1 MQMKSP
7 GSHHLNAIQAALSA
21 GAFVVATIAYAGWIP
36 DSILFPLDAV
46 VLALLVFGLDLPRL
60 STGETLKLTQRLPS
74 VAFAIILYAGVRYQD
89 PSFLIFALVSMTI
102 TWTGSLVWLNRSVDW
117 LNVRTRLR
125 KRLQAATEAAKRE
138 DPVYDK
144 KRVSV
149 FWGLITASGSS
160 FVTLGVLMYPVGAGY
175 IGVMLL
181 VAVIAVLEQLASVAL
196 LVTPVLFLWSVVQIR
211 QPRRARQKVGLLQ
224 GLETAWNVKE
234 DRESL
239 IARGIVRSLF
249 TPIGVLSFIIMCACV
264 FLAIVGMMLMWGFLV
279 SGSRMLTPSIVAMLV
294 LLSFFCAAVL
304 LFPGYLAF
312 CLFLHTCG
320 RKTLRLPAFTYLW
333 LCFCMGTML
342 VMFSPLNDVVVSL
355 LSEAGL
361 QLHLIP
367 AVSLASAF
375 IIAGNIAAEPRPIT
389 KFNQHILL
397 VGLCPIIFLLL
408 WFGRTGMGTGFYL
421 GLVFVVLLLFGIT
434 LLMKKPVNG
443 ELRGQRRI
451 GGILLSLSF
460 LVATIWLAMMEMM
473 IVVPVTLAA
482 WVLSLCLFFRGK
494 RGERIL
500 KAILGVR
507 EELIEP

>member
-1 MQMKSP
+1 MESS
-7 GSHHLNAIQAALSA
+7 GSRYLDTIQAALSA
-21 GAFVVATIAYAGWIP
+21 GVFMLATFAYAGWVS

-74 VAFAIILYAGVRYQD
+74 VAFAIILYADVHNQD
-89 PSFLIFALVSMTI
+89 PFFLAFTLVSMTI
-102 TWTGSLVWLNRSVDW
+102 AWTGSLVWLNRSVNW
-117 LNVRTRLR
+117 INPGARLK
-125 KRLQAATEAAKRE
+125 KRLQAATETAKHE
-138 DPVYDK
+138 DPVFDK
-144 KRVSV
+144 KRISI
-149 FWGLITASGSS
+149 FWGLITTRGSS
-160 FVTLGVLMYPVGAGY
+160 FLTLGVLMYPVAAGY
-175 IGVMLL
+175 IGVMLF
-181 VAVIAVLEQLASVAL
+181 VAVIAALEQFASVAL
-196 LVTPVLFLWSVVQIR
+196 LVTPVLFLWSIVQIQR
-211 QPRRARQKVGLLQ
+211 SRRARQRVGLFER
-224 GLETAWNVKE
+224 LETAWKAKE
-234 DRESL
+234 DREDL

-249 TPIGVLSFIIMCACV
+249 TPVGVLSFIVMCACV
-264 FLAIVGMMLMWGFLV
+264 FLTMVGMMLMWGFLV

-312 CLFLHTCG
+312 YLFLHTCS
-320 RKTLRLPAFTYLW
+320 RKMLHLPAFTYLW

-342 VMFSPLNDVVVSL
+342 VMFSPLNDAVMSF
-355 LSEAGL
+355 LSKAEL

-397 VGLCPIIFLLL
+397 VGLSSVIFLLL

-434 LLMKKPVNG
+434 LLMKKPVNV

-460 LVATIWLAMMEMM
+460 LVATIWLAMIEMM